1 MGKEFSFLQLALTG
15 LHERPAYA
23 LQAMTNRTSQDEL
36 CRNYMGAVIF
46 HMPQRIIFVEPLIM
60 KCLIVDDNKM
70 ARMALKQLVSQ
81 IHSLELIAECTNAIE
96 AYNQLGSNAVDLLFL
111 DIEMPD
117 ISGIDLIKK
126 LGNKKPLI
134 IFTTAKKEYAVEAF
148 ELNVVD
154 YLVKPVSQAR
164 LLQAV
169 EKAQEA
175 LDSNKEEVKI
185 EEQGFVFVK
194 DNGMLKRI
202 SIEDI
207 LFLEAMGD
215 YVKVHTPQ
223 KFHVVHATLKSIEEK
238 LPASKFLRVHRS
250 YIVAINKIDFIQE
263 GTITIGKTT
272 IPVADTHKTNLNKR
286 LNLL

>member
-1 MGKEFSFLQLALTG
+1 
-15 LHERPAYA
+15 
-23 LQAMTNRTSQDEL
+23 
-36 CRNYMGAVIF
+36 
-46 HMPQRIIFVEPLIM
+46 M
-60 KCLIVDDNKM
+60 KCIIVDDNKM

-81 IHSLELIAECTNAIE
+81 VQTLETVAECSNAME
-96 AYNQLGSNAVDLLFL
+96 AYNQLANNTIDLIFL

-117 ISGIDLIKK
+117 MSGIDLIKK
-126 LGNKKPLI
+126 LGAKKPLI
-134 IFTTAKKEYAVEAF
+134 VFTTAKTDYAVEAF

-154 YLVKPVSQAR
+154 YLVKPISQGR
-164 LLQAV
+164 LVQAV

-175 LDSNKEEVKI
+175 IDSNKQEVKV

-215 YVKVHTPQ
+215 YVKVHTLP

-238 LPASKFLRVHRS
+238 LPSSKFLRVHRS

-263 GTITIGKTT
+263 GTISIGKTT
-272 IPVADTHKTNLNKR
+272 IPVADTHKANLNKR

>member
-1 MGKEFSFLQLALTG
+1 
-15 LHERPAYA
+15 
-23 LQAMTNRTSQDEL
+23 
-36 CRNYMGAVIF
+36 
-46 HMPQRIIFVEPLIM
+46 M
-60 KCLIVDDNKM
+60 KCIIVDDNKI

-81 IHSLELIAECTNAIE
+81 VPSLELVAECNDAME
-96 AYNQLGSNAVDLLFL
+96 ALNSFNNKQVDLLLL

-117 ISGIDLIKK
+117 MSGLDLIKK

-134 IFTTAKKEYAVEAF
+134 IFTTAKKDYAVEAF

-154 YLVKPVSQAR
+154 YLVKPISLPRFTQAI
-164 LLQAV
+164 
-169 EKAQEA
+169 EKATETIE
-175 LDSNKEEVKI
+175 SNREEVKV

-194 DNGMLKRI
+194 DNGVLKRI
-202 SIEDI
+202 SIDDI

-215 YVKVHTPQ
+215 YVKVHTAQ

-238 LPASKFLRVHRS
+238 LPISKFVRVHRS
-250 YIVAINKIDFIQE
+250 YIVAINKIDYIQE
-263 GTITIGKTT
+263 GTISIGKTT

>member
-1 MGKEFSFLQLALTG
+1 
-15 LHERPAYA
+15 
-23 LQAMTNRTSQDEL
+23 
-36 CRNYMGAVIF
+36 
-46 HMPQRIIFVEPLIM
+46 M

-70 ARMALKQLVSQ
+70 ARMALKQMVTQIQHLDLV
-81 IHSLELIAECTNAIE
+81 AECENAMD
-96 AYNQLGSNAVDLLFL
+96 AYNQLAANQVDLIFL

-134 IFTTAKKEYAVEAF
+134 IFTTAKKDYAVEAF

-154 YLVKPVSQAR
+154 YLVKPVPQAR

-169 EKAQEA
+169 EKAQET

-202 SIEDI
+202 SIDDI

-272 IPVADTHKTNLNKR
+272 IPVADTHKANLSKR

>member
-1 MGKEFSFLQLALTG
+1 MPGFLWKETMPASPCHLMINHLLGWNIDFFVFPFYSYICSYPLA
-15 LHERPAYA
+15 
-23 LQAMTNRTSQDEL
+23 
-36 CRNYMGAVIF
+36 
-46 HMPQRIIFVEPLIM
+46 M

-81 IHSLELIAECTNAIE
+81 IQSLEIVAECANAME
-96 AYNQLGSNAVDLLFL
+96 AYNQLGTTQIDVLFL
-111 DIEMPD
+111 DIEMPG

-134 IFTTAKKEYAVEAF
+134 IFTTAKKDYAVEAF

-175 LDSNKEEVKI
+175 QDSNKEEVKI

-202 SIEDI
+202 SIDDI
-207 LFLEAMGD
+207 MFLEAMGD

>member
-1 MGKEFSFLQLALTG
+1 MFYKCGQNFLVFRFSSYICSYPLA
-15 LHERPAYA
+15 
-23 LQAMTNRTSQDEL
+23 
-36 CRNYMGAVIF
+36 
-46 HMPQRIIFVEPLIM
+46 M

-81 IHSLELIAECTNAIE
+81 IQSLEIVAECANAME
-96 AYNQLGSNAVDLLFL
+96 AYNQLGTAQIDLLFL

-134 IFTTAKKEYAVEAF
+134 IFTTAKKDYAVEAF

-202 SIEDI
+202 SIDDI

-272 IPVADTHKTNLNKR
+272 IPVADTHKANLNKR